1 MNNSFSSLLNL
12 YLTNYLVIQRNMSSN
27 TIRSYKCTFK
37 SLIKYITDVK
47 NIPIKNINFGVI
59 NRDTIIDFLDY
70 IENETNASI
79 RTRNQ
84 RLAVIKSFYSY
95 VKDTNPEQL
104 INIQQILTIKCKKEI
119 KKEFDYLTKEEV
131 DKFLNSIPTDFNKGI
146 RDYTLL
152 MLLYDSGAR
161 AQEIVN
167 LKVEDLRLDSDPVVR
182 LFGKGNKYRTVPITN
197 STKKILIR
205 YIDIN
210 KFDNNSVLFPNPK
223 GNYATT
229 KMITHIIDKYSSILN
244 KNIHPH
250 TFRHSRAMHLLEAGV
265 NLIYIR
271 DFLGHNSIE
280 TTEIY
285 AKANDNIKR
294 QAITNAYNFDISKN
308 LNDWNEDENLLKELL
323 NI

>member
-37 SLIKYITDVK
+37 LLIKYITDVK
-47 NIPIKNINFGVI
+47 NIAIKNINFDTI

-70 IENETNASI
+70 IENKNNASI

-119 KKEFDYLTKEEV
+119 KKEFDYLTKDEV
-131 DKFLNSIPTDFNKGI
+131 NKFLNSIPTDSNKGI

-161 AQEIVN
+161 AQEIIN
-167 LKVEDLRLDSDPVVR
+167 LKIEDLRLDSNPVVR

-197 STKKILIR
+197 STKEILTR

-210 KFDNNSVLFPNPK
+210 KFNDNSVLFPNPK

-285 AKANDNIKR
+285 VKTNENIKR
-294 QAITNAYNFDISKN
+294 QAITNAYDFDINKD
-308 LNDWNEDENLLKELL
+308 LNDWTADEKLLKELL

>member
-12 YLTNYLVIQRNMSSN
+12 YLTNYMVIQRNMSPN

-37 SLIKYITDVK
+37 LLIRYIIDVK
-47 NIPIKNINFGVI
+47 NIPIKNINFDII
-59 NRDTIIDFLDY
+59 NRDLIIDFLDY
-70 IENETNASI
+70 IENETNSSI

-84 RLAVIKSFYSY
+84 RLAVIKSFYAY
-95 VKDTNPEQL
+95 VKNTNPEQL

-119 KKEFDYLTKEEV
+119 KKEFDYLTKDEINT
-131 DKFLNSIPTDFNKGI
+131 FLNSIPTNSNKGI

-161 AQEIVN
+161 AQEIIN
-167 LKVEDLRLDSDPVVR
+167 LKVEDLRLDSNPVVR
-182 LFGKGNKYRTVPITN
+182 LLGKGNKYRTIPITN
-197 STKKILIR
+197 NTRDILLK
-205 YIDIN
+205 YIEIN
-210 KFDNNSVLFPNPK
+210 KLNTNLILFSNPK

-229 KMITHIIDKYSSILN
+229 KMITHIIDKYSNITN
-244 KNIHPH
+244 KKIHSH

-285 AKANDNIKR
+285 AKANENIKR
-294 QAITNAYNFDISKN
+294 NAITNAYNFDISKN
-308 LNDWNEDENLLKELL
+308 LNDWTTDEKLLKELL

>member
-1 MNNSFSSLLNL
+1 MNNNFSSLLNL

-37 SLIKYITDVK
+37 LLIKYITNVK
-47 NIPIKNINFGVI
+47 NIAIKNINFNVI

-70 IENETNASI
+70 IEQETNASI

-84 RLAVIKSFYSY
+84 RLAVIKSFYAY

-104 INIQQILTIKCKKEI
+104 VNIQQILTIKCKKEI
-119 KKEFDYLTKEEV
+119 KKEFDYLTKDEIDE
-131 DKFLNSIPTDFNKGI
+131 FLNNISTNSNKGI

-161 AQEIVN
+161 AQEIIN
-167 LKVEDLRLDSDPVVR
+167 LKVEDLRLDSNPIVR
-182 LFGKGNKYRTVPITN
+182 LFGKGNKNRTIPITN
-197 STKKILIR
+197 NTKEILIK
-205 YIDIN
+205 YISIY
-210 KFDNNSVLFPNPK
+210 KLNSNSILFSNPK

-229 KMITHIIDKYSSILN
+229 KMITHIIDKYSNSIN

-285 AKANDNIKR
+285 AKVNENIKR
-294 QAITNAYNFDISKN
+294 KAITNAYEFDIDKD
-308 LNDWNEDENLLKELL
+308 LNDWTSDENLLKELL
-323 NI
+323 NL

>member
-1 MNNSFSSLLNL
+1 MSNSFSSLLNS

-37 SLIKYITDVK
+37 LLIKYITDIK
-47 NIPIKNINFGVI
+47 NITIKNINFNVV
-59 NRDTIIDFLDY
+59 NRELIIDFLDY

-104 INIQQILTIKCKKEI
+104 VNIQQILAIKCKKEQ
-119 KKEFDYLTKEEV
+119 KKEFDYLTKDEINE
-131 DKFLNSIPTDFNKGI
+131 FLNSISIVSNKGV

-161 AQEIVN
+161 AQEIIN

-182 LFGKGNKYRTVPITN
+182 LFGKGNKYRTIPITKN
-197 STKKILIR
+197 TKDILIK
-205 YIDIN
+205 YIRIN
-210 KFDNNSVLFPNPK
+210 KLDENSILFPNPK

-229 KMITHIIDKYSSILN
+229 KMITHIIDKYSNIID

-271 DFLGHNSIE
+271 DFLGHTSIE

-294 QAITNAYNFDISKN
+294 QAITNAYDFDISKD
-308 LNDWNEDENLLKELL
+308 LDDWTADENLLKELL

>member
-12 YLTNYLVIQRNMSSN
+12 YLTNYLVIQRNMSPN

-37 SLIKYITDVK
+37 LLIKYIMDVK
-47 NIPIKNINFGVI
+47 NIPIKNINFDII
-59 NRDTIIDFLDY
+59 NRDLIIDFLDY
-70 IENETNASI
+70 IEYETNSSI

-84 RLAVIKSFYSY
+84 RLAVIKSFYAY

-119 KKEFDYLTKEEV
+119 KKEFDYLTKDEINT
-131 DKFLNSIPTDFNKGI
+131 FLDNIPTNSNKGI

-161 AQEIVN
+161 AQEIIN
-167 LKVEDLRLDSDPVVR
+167 LKVEDLRLDSNPIVR
-182 LFGKGNKYRTVPITN
+182 LFGKGNKYRTIPITN
-197 STKKILIR
+197 NTRDILLK
-205 YIDIN
+205 YIEIN
-210 KFDNNSVLFPNPK
+210 KLNTNSILFSNPQ

-229 KMITHIIDKYSSILN
+229 KMITHIIDKYSSITN
-244 KNIHPH
+244 KKVHPH

-285 AKANDNIKR
+285 AKVNENIKR
-294 QAITNAYNFDISKN
+294 NAITNAYNFDISKDF
-308 LNDWNEDENLLKELL
+308 NDWTTDEKLLKELL

>member
-1 MNNSFSSLLNL
+1 MKVSIIVPIYNAYL
-12 YLTNYLVIQRNMSSN
+12 YLSKCLESLVKQ
-27 TIRSYKCTFK
+27 TY
-37 SLIKYITDVK
+37 K
-47 NIPIKNINFGVI
+47 NIEIILINDGSTDQSEDIVKLYLEKFDNII
-59 NRDTIIDFLDY
+59 
-70 IENETNASI
+70 
-79 RTRNQ
+79 
-84 RLAVIKSFYSY
+84 Y

-104 INIQQILTIKCKKEI
+104 VNIQQILTIKCKKEI
-119 KKEFDYLTKEEV
+119 KKEFDYLTKDEV
-131 DKFLNSIPTDFNKGI
+131 DKFLNSIPTDSNKGI

-161 AQEIVN
+161 AQEIIN
-167 LKVEDLRLDSDPVVR
+167 LKVEDLRLDSNPIVR

-197 STKKILIR
+197 NTKDILIK
-205 YIDIN
+205 YININ
-210 KFDNNSVLFPNPK
+210 ELSNNSILFPNPK
-223 GNYATT
+223 CNYAIT
-229 KMITHIIDKYSSILN
+229 KMITHIIDKYSNILN

-285 AKANDNIKR
+285 AKVNENIKR
-294 QAITNAYNFDISKN
+294 QAITNAYDFDISKD
-308 LNDWNEDENLLKELL
+308 LNDWTTDENLLKELL

>member
-1 MNNSFSSLLNL
+1 MSNSFSSLLNS

-37 SLIKYITDVK
+37 LLIKYITDIK
-47 NIPIKNINFGVI
+47 NIPIKNINFDVI
-59 NRDTIIDFLDY
+59 NRKLIIDFLDY
-70 IENETNASI
+70 IENETNVSI

-84 RLAVIKSFYSY
+84 RLAVIKSFYAY

-104 INIQQILTIKCKKEI
+104 VNIQQILAIKCKKEI
-119 KKEFDYLTKEEV
+119 KKEIDYLTKDEMNE
-131 DKFLNSIPTDFNKGI
+131 FLNSISIDSNKGI

-161 AQEIVN
+161 AQEIIN

-197 STKKILIR
+197 NTKETLLR

-210 KFDNNSVLFPNPK
+210 KLNSNSILFSNPK

-229 KMITHIIDKYSSILN
+229 KMITHIINKYYNILN

-280 TTEIY
+280 TTEVY

-308 LNDWNEDENLLKELL
+308 LNDWNEDENILKELL

>member
-1 MNNSFSSLLNL
+1 MNNSFSSLLNS
-12 YLTNYLVIQRNMSSN
+12 YLTNYLVIQRNMSFN

-37 SLIKYITDVK
+37 LLIRYITDVK
-47 NIPIKNINFGVI
+47 NIPIKNINFDII
-59 NRDTIIDFLDY
+59 NRELIIDFLDY

-84 RLAVIKSFYSY
+84 RLAVIKSFYAY
-95 VKDTNPEQL
+95 VKDANPEQL

-119 KKEFDYLTKEEV
+119 KKEFDYLTKDEINT
-131 DKFLNSIPTDFNKGI
+131 FLNSIPTNSNKGI

-161 AQEIVN
+161 AQEIIN
-167 LKVEDLRLDSDPVVR
+167 LKVEDLRLDSNPVVR
-182 LFGKGNKYRTVPITN
+182 LFGKGNKYRTIPITN
-197 STKKILIR
+197 NTRDILLK
-205 YIDIN
+205 YIEIN
-210 KFDNNSVLFPNPK
+210 KLNTNSILFSNPK
-223 GNYATT
+223 DNYATT
-229 KMITHIIDKYSSILN
+229 KMITHIIDKYSDVTN

-285 AKANDNIKR
+285 AKTNENIR
-294 QAITNAYNFDISKN
+294 RNAITNAYNFDISKD
-308 LNDWNEDENLLKELL
+308 LNDWTTDEKLLKDLL

>member
-37 SLIKYITDVK
+37 LLIKYIIDVK
-47 NIPIKNINFGVI
+47 NITIKNINFDVI
-59 NRDTIIDFLDY
+59 DRDTIIDFLDY
-70 IENETNASI
+70 IENETSVSI

-84 RLAVIKSFYSY
+84 RLAVIKSFYAY

-104 INIQQILTIKCKKEI
+104 VNIQQILTIKCKKEI

-131 DKFLNSIPTDFNKGI
+131 DKFLNSISTDSNKGI

-161 AQEIVN
+161 AQEIIN
-167 LKVEDLRLDSDPVVR
+167 LKVEDLRLDSNPVVR
-182 LFGKGNKYRTVPITN
+182 LFGKGNKYRTIPITN
-197 STKKILIR
+197 NTKDILIT

-210 KFDNNSVLFPNPK
+210 KLSNNSILFSNPK

-229 KMITHIIDKYSSILN
+229 KMITHIIDKYSNILN

-280 TTEIY
+280 TTEVY
-285 AKANDNIKR
+285 AKTNENIKR
-294 QAITNAYNFDISKN
+294 QAITNAYDFDISKD
-308 LNDWNEDENLLKELL
+308 LNDWITDDNLLKELL

>member
-1 MNNSFSSLLNL
+1 MNNSFSYLLNL

-37 SLIKYITDVK
+37 LFIKYITDVK
-47 NIPIKNINFGVI
+47 NIAIRNINFDVI
-59 NRDTIIDFLDY
+59 DRETIIDFLDY
-70 IENETNASI
+70 IEKENNASI

-84 RLAVIKSFYSY
+84 RLAVIKSFYAY

-104 INIQQILTIKCKKEI
+104 INIQQILSIKCKKEA

-131 DKFLNSIPTDFNKGI
+131 DKFLNSISTDSNKGI

-161 AQEIVN
+161 AQEIIN
-167 LKVEDLRLDSDPVVR
+167 LKVEDLRLDSNPIVR
-182 LFGKGNKYRTVPITN
+182 LFGKGNKHRTVPITN
-197 STKKILIR
+197 STKEILIK

-210 KFDNNSVLFPNPK
+210 KLSNNSVLFSNPK
-223 GNYATT
+223 GVYATT

-285 AKANDNIKR
+285 AKTNDNIKR

>member
-1 MNNSFSSLLNL
+1 MNNSFASLLNL

-37 SLIKYITDVK
+37 LLIKYIIDVK
-47 NIPIKNINFGVI
+47 NITIKNINFDVI
-59 NRDTIIDFLDY
+59 DRDTIIDFLDY
-70 IENETNASI
+70 IENETNVSI

-84 RLAVIKSFYSY
+84 RLAVIKSFYAY

-104 INIQQILTIKCKKEI
+104 VNIQQILTIKCKKEI

-131 DKFLNSIPTDFNKGI
+131 DKFLNSIPTDSSKGI

-161 AQEIVN
+161 AQEIIN
-167 LKVEDLRLDSDPVVR
+167 LKVEDLRLDSDPVIR

-197 STKKILIR
+197 NTKDILIK

-210 KFDNNSVLFPNPK
+210 ELSNNSILFSNPK
-223 GNYATT
+223 GTHATT
-229 KMITHIIDKYSSILN
+229 KMIAHIIDKYSSILN

-285 AKANDNIKR
+285 AKTNENIKR
-294 QAITNAYNFDISKN
+294 QAITNAYDFDISKN
-308 LNDWNEDENLLKELL
+308 LEDWTTDENLLKELL